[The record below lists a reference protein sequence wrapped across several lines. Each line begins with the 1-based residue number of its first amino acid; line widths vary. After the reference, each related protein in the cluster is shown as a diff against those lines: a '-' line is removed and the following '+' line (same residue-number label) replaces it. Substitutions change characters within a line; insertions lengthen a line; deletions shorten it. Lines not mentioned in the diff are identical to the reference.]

1 MDEIVICLPNNSIE
15 ISECLKIIKSEDWL
29 ENFLSCQFDPLVN
42 SQGAVAPWVILQ
54 EDGHILLWKV

>member
-42 SQGAVAPWVILQ
+42 SQGAVAP
-54 EDGHILLWKV
+54 